1 MMAQGTKLRLRLR
14 RRREGPARDLTGHV
28 RCAHLD
34 GHNTSLGR
42 ARTEPTKRTDGYRWW
57 WVALRLSVWAGRG
70 ARETGRTRARGNSPC
85 TYTDA
90 DADAA
95 QPRGVDGQKERRE
108 HCRNR
113 ARASWQRSSWR
124 RPGPTSGLAHA
135 CPPATV
141 DSALPDRRSPR
152 LPAAFPATGLGCAH
166 VNSILPN
173 RRVGRRTAARRSSS
187 GGPPL
192 HARLRFP
199 FVSSGLRHVA
209 TPTSACKLR
218 ERVNDEVF
226 GLFSSMS
233 PRCLNID

>member
-1 MMAQGTKLRLRLR
+1 MPCAATRHGTCDGRTDRLMMAQGTKLRLRLR

-42 ARTEPTKRTDGYRWW
+42 ARPEPTKRTAGYRWW
-57 WVALRLSVWAGRG
+57 WVAFRMGAGG
-70 ARETGRTRARGNSPC
+70 VLGSREPGTRARGNSPC

-95 QPRGVDGQKERRE
+95 QPRGVDGQKKRRE

-113 ARASWQRSSWR
+113 ARASWQGSSWR
-124 RPGPTSGLAHA
+124 RPGSRTHECPAWRTHA
-135 CPPATV
+135 R
-141 DSALPDRRSPR
+141 ALQ
-152 LPAAFPATGLGCAH
+152 LGWGVHA

-173 RRVGRRTAARRSSS
+173 LRVGRSALFLGRA
-187 GGPPL
+187 GL
-192 HARLRFP
+192 HCMHDARLRFP
-199 FVSSGLRHVA
+199 FVSSGLSHVA

-226 GLFSSMS
+226 G
-233 PRCLNID
+233 